1 MNKNIVYT
9 IGYTLFQKDN
19 VIDIE
24 SLFQTLQQY
33 NIQYLIDVRSVP
45 FSKQYPSMQ
54 C

>member
-24 SLFQTLQQY
+24 SLFKHY
-33 NIQYLIDVRSVP
+33 NNIIFNIL
-45 FSKQYPSMQ
+45 
-54 C
+54 